1 MPQESLVDN
10 HRRNDD
16 MLDFSIE
23 REHLMKYQELGGSQ
37 K

>member
-16 MLDFSIE
+16 ILDFSIE
-23 REHLMKYQELGGSQ
+23 RESSMKYQELGGSQ